1 MHKHTSFVA
10 ASVIAGSFALLG
22 CGSSTSSSMM
32 PSQADLVALSSG
44 NRLTFIRSADAFVQG
59 SLTVTGVNG
68 KPHWYRCAPCQ
79 PAALRADRHQH
90 PLHHQLADRC
100 RYRGQYPVSAL
111 YGGHAFW
118 HGLQPFRNSW
128 SFISPPQ
135 DELNNRLLPAST
147 TLT

>member
-44 NRLTFIRSADAFVQG
+44 NRLTFIRSADASVLRIPDGNRSERQ
-59 SLTVTGVNG
+59 
-68 KPHWYRCAPCQ
+68 PHWYRCASCQ

-100 RYRGQYPVSAL
+100 RYRSQYPVSAL

-118 HGLQPFRNSW
+118 HGFQPFRNS
-128 SFISPPQ
+128 
-135 DELNNRLLPAST
+135 
-147 TLT
+147 